1 MDEKF
6 DRNTALSVLRDLS
19 ENLCQE
25 IDIFGYKRLS
35 ISVDKFEA
43 IRKKYL
49 DNKKGEINNG
59 AGKEMR

>member
-49 DNKKGEINNG
+49 DNEKGE
-59 AGKEMR
+59 